1 MTKAILFHHSAQ
13 LEPQL
18 NLDEMLGVLAN
29 DSQRKIYVASI
40 LENEKEYLQVI
51 HEGNL
56 GWMAGYG
63 NDA

>member
-51 HEGNL
+51 TEGNL
-56 GWMAGYG
+56 G
-63 NDA
+63 